1 MMNTIESLLDER
13 QAAEILGLSVRFL
26 QNRRYVGG
34 GPPFVKIS
42 ARAVR
47 YRPSDLERWVEEH
60 IQSSTAEGAA

>member
-1 MMNTIESLLDER
+1 MNTIESLLDER
-13 QAAEILGLSVRFL
+13 QAAELLNLSVRFL

-34 GPPFVKIS
+34 GPPYVKIS

-60 IQSSTAEGAA
+60 LQCSTAEGAA

>member
-1 MMNTIESLLDER
+1 MNTMEPLLDER

-34 GPPFVKIS
+34 GPPYVKIS

-47 YRPSDLERWVEEH
+47 YRPSDLERWVEKH
-60 IQSSTAEGAA
+60 LQLSTAEGA